1 MDEMEGPRSPEKDEM
16 LINLAIYA
24 CFGDEWAT
32 IAGLISA
39 RTGNV
44 IENYWNSTLNWKRQ
58 EVRGVSGHQ
67 PPSISDTATENMF
80 SRGTHSYSRDQSAPS
95 CKALNK
101 QDSSQMM
108 IDGYNVFGSQNPI
121 HNGNS
126 RHEVGGM
133 VGGQAPCI
141 SDMASTNVS
150 QPYSD
155 EQSAPSRDALN
166 KRDSLP
172 MMIDSDNMEESVGSM
187 KVNDSQEKDIVWSPE
202 ETILQAHGPFT
213 PEEDETI
220 LQAHTLCGDKW
231 ADIAR
236 LLSDRTGGFL
246 SDRTGDEIKNS
257 WNSTL
262 KWKSSSMTNE
272 DTTIELIA
280 WGGSLG
286 KGQLA
291 SKDA

>member
-1 MDEMEGPRSPEKDEM
+1 TFTREENDTI
-16 LINLAIYA
+16 LLAHA

-32 IAGLISA
+32 IAGLLSA

-58 EVRGVSGHQ
+58 ESGHQ
-67 PPSISDTATENMF
+67 PPSISDTETENMF
-80 SRGTHSYSRDQSAPS
+80 SR
-95 CKALNK
+95 
-101 QDSSQMM
+101 
-108 IDGYNVFGSQNPI
+108 
-121 HNGNS
+121 
-126 RHEVGGM
+126 GGM

-202 ETILQAHGPFT
+202 ETILQAHRPFT

-231 ADIAR
+231 ADIAC

-246 SDRTGDEIKNS
+246 SDRTGDEIKNR

-286 KGQLA
+286 KGPLA
-291 SKDA
+291 SKDAWARVFPPIYTFCRYWFTWVRV